1 MYLPGPHRGI
11 FNWEVLRVSK
21 SIILCEALIDALT
34 FWCHGF
40 RNVTSVYGVESPLA
54 EHLAAF
60 KKYGTTQVLIAFDR
74 DEAGDR
80 GAEKVAEQ
88 LMAAGISCYRV
99 QFPRGMDAN
108 EYACK
113 VSPAAKSLELALKSA
128 VFMGKGTRP
137 LAEAPAIETAAATAE
152 TPTEPTAAAD
162 QPSLAANAEASP
174 TTEATTEPPAAPVTI
189 LETTAPEAVPVADV
203 PCEHQGEDVI
213 FCFADR
219 RYRVR
224 GLAKN
229 TAFDSL
235 KVNLLAG
242 RGDHFHVDTLDLYG
256 ARQRAIFLKQ
266 ASTEL
271 GVHEDV
277 LKADLGKVLLKL
289 EQLQDQQIRAALA
302 PKDTTVRLSD
312 EETAAALAL
321 LKDPKLLDRILE
333 DFRRCGVV
341 GEETNKLVGYLAAV
355 SRKLEDPLAVVIQ
368 SSSAAGKSSLMEA
381 VLAFMPEEERV
392 KYAAMT
398 GQSLFYMGET
408 NLKHKI
414 LAIVEEEGASRASY
428 ALKVLQS
435 EGELTIAST
444 GKDPESGKLVT
455 HEYRVEGPV
464 MIFLTTTA
472 IEIDEELLNR
482 CLVLTVDEDRRQT
495 QAIHELQRSA
505 RSLEGQLVRREK
517 DEILK
522 VHRNA
527 QRLLKPL
534 MVVNPHARELRFP
547 DHRTRTRRDH
557 MKYLTLIE
565 TIAFLHQHQ
574 RPVKTAQHHGK
585 VVEYIEVTLGDI
597 AVANRLAH
605 QVLGRSLD
613 ELSPQTRR
621 LLMLLD
627 QTVAAGCKGLAM
639 ERKDYR
645 FTRKELRDAV
655 GWTDFQVRTHLDK
668 LVELEYV
675 LVHRGARG
683 QSFVY
688 ELLYEGQG
696 KDGTPFLQGLFEVQP
711 TGSFG
716 YDEKNEHG
724 KGEFE
729 LQKGKF
735 EPPLSP
741 QRAPVK
747 GGLSMA
753 VLPGKPD
760 GNCENGH
767 FEPKTAHRGV
777 EPKIVSYADAPVVL
791 AAAVKVN

>member
-1 MYLPGPHRGI
+1 
-11 FNWEVLRVSK
+11 
-21 SIILCEALIDALT
+21 
-34 FWCHGF
+34 
-40 RNVTSVYGVESPLA
+40 
-54 EHLAAF
+54 
-60 KKYGTTQVLIAFDR
+60 
-74 DEAGDR
+74 
-80 GAEKVAEQ
+80 
-88 LMAAGISCYRV
+88 
-99 QFPRGMDAN
+99 
-108 EYACK
+108 
-113 VSPAAKSLELALKSA
+113 
-128 VFMGKGTRP
+128 
-137 LAEAPAIETAAATAE
+137 
-152 TPTEPTAAAD
+152 
-162 QPSLAANAEASP
+162 
-174 TTEATTEPPAAPVTI
+174 
-189 LETTAPEAVPVADV
+189 
-203 PCEHQGEDVI
+203 
-213 FCFADR
+213 
-219 RYRVR
+219 
-224 GLAKN
+224 
-229 TAFDSL
+229 
-235 KVNLLAG
+235 
-242 RGDHFHVDTLDLYG
+242 
-256 ARQRAIFLKQ
+256 
-266 ASTEL
+266 
-271 GVHEDV
+271 
-277 LKADLGKVLLKL
+277 
-289 EQLQDQQIRAALA
+289 
-302 PKDTTVRLSD
+302 
-312 EETAAALAL
+312 
-321 LKDPKLLDRILE
+321 
-333 DFRRCGVV
+333 
-341 GEETNKLVGYLAAV
+341 
-355 SRKLEDPLAVVIQ
+355 
-368 SSSAAGKSSLMEA
+368 
-381 VLAFMPEEERV
+381 MPEEERV

-482 CLVLTVDEDRRQT
+482 CLVLTVDEDRKQT

-517 DEILK
+517 EEVLK

-527 QRLLKPL
+527 HRLLRPL

-565 TIAFLHQHQ
+565 TITFLHQQQ

-597 AVANRLAH
+597 TVANRLAH

-627 QTVAAGCKGLAM
+627 GTVAAGCKRQAM

-645 FTRKELRDAV
+645 FTRKEVRDAV

-675 LVHRGARG
+675 LVHRGTRG

-688 ELLYEGQG
+688 ELLYDGEG
-696 KDGTPFLQGLFEVQP
+696 KDGTPFLPGLFEVQP
-711 TGSFG
+711 AGGCG

-729 LQKGKF
+729 LQRGKF
-735 EPPLSP
+735 EPSLSP
-741 QRAPVK
+741 QRAPIE
-747 GGLSMA
+747 GGSSMA
-753 VLPGKPD
+753 VLPAIPE
-760 GNCENGH
+760 GNGENGH
-767 FEPKTAHRGV
+767 FEAKTAHRGV

>member
-1 MYLPGPHRGI
+1 
-11 FNWEVLRVSK
+11 
-21 SIILCEALIDALT
+21 
-34 FWCHGF
+34 
-40 RNVTSVYGVESPLA
+40 
-54 EHLAAF
+54 
-60 KKYGTTQVLIAFDR
+60 
-74 DEAGDR
+74 
-80 GAEKVAEQ
+80 
-88 LMAAGISCYRV
+88 
-99 QFPRGMDAN
+99 
-108 EYACK
+108 
-113 VSPAAKSLELALKSA
+113 
-128 VFMGKGTRP
+128 
-137 LAEAPAIETAAATAE
+137 
-152 TPTEPTAAAD
+152 
-162 QPSLAANAEASP
+162 
-174 TTEATTEPPAAPVTI
+174 
-189 LETTAPEAVPVADV
+189 
-203 PCEHQGEDVI
+203 
-213 FCFADR
+213 
-219 RYRVR
+219 
-224 GLAKN
+224 
-229 TAFDSL
+229 
-235 KVNLLAG
+235 
-242 RGDHFHVDTLDLYG
+242 
-256 ARQRAIFLKQ
+256 
-266 ASTEL
+266 
-271 GVHEDV
+271 
-277 LKADLGKVLLKL
+277 
-289 EQLQDQQIRAALA
+289 
-302 PKDTTVRLSD
+302 
-312 EETAAALAL
+312 
-321 LKDPKLLDRILE
+321 
-333 DFRRCGVV
+333 
-341 GEETNKLVGYLAAV
+341 
-355 SRKLEDPLAVVIQ
+355 
-368 SSSAAGKSSLMEA
+368 
-381 VLAFMPEEERV
+381 
-392 KYAAMT
+392 
-398 GQSLFYMGET
+398 
-408 NLKHKI
+408 
-414 LAIVEEEGASRASY
+414 
-428 ALKVLQS
+428 
-435 EGELTIAST
+435 
-444 GKDPESGKLVT
+444 
-455 HEYRVEGPV
+455 
-464 MIFLTTTA
+464 
-472 IEIDEELLNR
+472 
-482 CLVLTVDEDRRQT
+482 
-495 QAIHELQRSA
+495 
-505 RSLEGQLVRREK
+505 
-517 DEILK
+517 
-522 VHRNA
+522 
-527 QRLLKPL
+527 
-534 MVVNPHARELRFP
+534 
-547 DHRTRTRRDH
+547 
-557 MKYLTLIE
+557 
-565 TIAFLHQHQ
+565 
-574 RPVKTAQHHGK
+574 VKTAQHHGK